1 MEEFARRRMRL
12 PPGFVG
18 RLQDS
23 LAEQLDFL
31 AGNLETD
38 IGGNHLVKNMRA
50 LATGA
55 RVFADPLSAAMRRQA
70 VGLLSRALD
79 EQVLSDGMHFERSP
93 SYHNQVLGDLLAA
106 RHALGDDIAP
116 TVAARL
122 KSALA
127 AMAQASCDLI
137 HPDGHA
143 ALFNDSGLTMG
154 PDPRALADVY
164 RRVVGDSPL
173 PRRHFAF
180 AAAGYFGFR
189 DSALYLVADCGR
201 LGPDA
206 LMAHAHGDA
215 LSFELSAAGER
226 IIVDQG
232 VYEYVAGARR
242 DTARAARSHNTLA
255 IAGLDQADF
264 FGAFRCGARPDVH
277 VTEYRELPAGF
288 QLEGRHDAFT
298 RMGKGPVHHRR
309 FELQGGQ
316 LEIYDRLEGPVPG
329 QVSTGLLLHPAC
341 RTDDEGGTLVVTRG
355 SVRVRVSA
363 SVPFALTPAVYWP
376 DMGVEEPALRVVFQ
390 WHPGVREATIHMTI
404 DAGDHGNTKVE

>member
-1 MEEFARRRMRL
+1 
-12 PPGFVG
+12 
-18 RLQDS
+18 
-23 LAEQLDFL
+23 
-31 AGNLETD
+31 
-38 IGGNHLVKNMRA
+38 
-50 LATGA
+50 
-55 RVFADPLSAAMRRQA
+55 
-70 VGLLSRALD
+70 
-79 EQVLSDGMHFERSP
+79 
-93 SYHNQVLGDLLAA
+93 
-106 RHALGDDIAP
+106 
-116 TVAARL
+116 
-122 KSALA
+122 
-127 AMAQASCDLI
+127 
-137 HPDGHA
+137 
-143 ALFNDSGLTMG
+143 MG